1 MLTLYYSEKSCSF
14 APHILLYDTGTNF
27 VSKRTDFD
35 TGEQSSLDYLSIN
48 PKGRVPALMTPD
60 GILTGNPEFLLYF
73 AQMYPEKKL
82 APKEPFALAKASRM
96 SLSIMPHVIS
106 RGTGFTKI
114 QVWSTRNFLSFK
126 KFNHHFQFKLL

>member
-27 VSKRTDFD
+27 VSKRIDFD
-35 TGEQSSLDYLSIN
+35 TGEQNSLDYLSIN

-60 GILTGNPEFLLYF
+60 GILTENPEFLLYI

-106 RGTGFTKI
+106 LSTGFTKI
-114 QVWSTRNFLSFK
+114 QVWSARNILSFK
-126 KFNHHFQFKLL
+126 KFNHQFLFKLL